1 MIDIFVKHEFLND
14 LDAQSDFEKILS
26 QKSWS
31 SRTILAILSEKY
43 RENCTALKRH
53 LGHFH

>member
-1 MIDIFVKHEFLND
+1 MIDIFVKYEFLND